1 VFAIEPI
8 DPIGAE
14 IRALDLRTLD
24 DDAFPALRAALLEHG
39 LLVVRGQALDD
50 AQHVAL
56 ARRFGELESLGR
68 DMGAEHPELIPI
80 SNRGPNGGVLP
91 RSDPSMLSLAVNEQW
106 HTDSSFR
113 EVPSTISVFRA
124 EVVPAVGG
132 DTWYASLRSGWL
144 ALSEREQA
152 ELEPLRLVH
161 DYTRSW
167 ERLGARPPGSFS
179 SPPATHALVRSHPET
194 GERGLYLSDH
204 AYAVEGWPAAEGR
217 ALIERLLALCT
228 RPDRVYRHR
237 WRVGDVLLWD
247 NRSMLHKAQGFD
259 ETQLRVMFHVRVAGA
274 TRTGDGP
281 RRSGGR
287 TRGSS

>member
-1 VFAIEPI
+1 MLAIEPLT
-8 DPIGAE
+8 PIGAE
-14 IRALDLRTLD
+14 IHQLDLRALDD
-24 DDAFPALRAALLEHG
+24 DTFPSLRAALLEYG
-39 LLVVRGQALDD
+39 VIVVRRQALDD

-80 SNRGPNGGVLP
+80 SNRGTDGGVLP

-124 EVVPAVGG
+124 ETVPAEGG
-132 DTWYASLRSGWL
+132 DTWYASLREGWL

-152 ELEPLRLVH
+152 EFEPLRLVH
-161 DYTRSW
+161 DYARSW
-167 ERLGARPPGSFS
+167 ERLGARPPGSFT
-179 SPPATHALVRSHPET
+179 SPPVTHALVRRHPET

-217 ALIERLLALCT
+217 VLIERLLALCT

-237 WRVGDVLLWD
+237 WRAGDVLFWD
-247 NRSMLHKAQGFD
+247 NRNMLHRAQGFD
-259 ETQLRVMFHVRVAGA
+259 ETQLRVMFHVRVAGSA
-274 TRTGDGP
+274 RTED
-281 RRSGGR
+281 
-287 TRGSS
+287 